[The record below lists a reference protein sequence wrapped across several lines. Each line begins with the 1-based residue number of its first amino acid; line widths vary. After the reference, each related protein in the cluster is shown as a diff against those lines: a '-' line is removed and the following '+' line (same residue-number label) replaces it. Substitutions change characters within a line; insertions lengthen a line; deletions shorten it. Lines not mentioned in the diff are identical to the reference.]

1 MAVLEIIKYGDPIL
15 MRVAERIKNIDET
28 IEQLARSMVQTI
40 WAAPGIGLAAP
51 QVNRSLRLIVVD
63 LSVGEN
69 EQDLHV
75 LVNPELLKQE
85 ESNIQEEGC
94 LSVPEIQE
102 RITRP
107 LRVVITGIDLQG
119 KEREIEAE
127 GLLAR
132 VFCHEMDHLN
142 GKLFIDH
149 LSPLKRNLIKKKLRR
164 RIDKS
169 LSR

>member
-1 MAVLEIIKYGDPIL
+1 MAALEIIKYGDPIL
-15 MRVAERIKNIDET
+15 TRVAERIKNIDET
-28 IEQLARSMVQTI
+28 IEQLAQSMVKTM

-51 QVNRSLRLIVVD
+51 QVNRGLCLITVD
-63 LSVGEN
+63 LSVGDN

-75 LVNPELLKQE
+75 LVNPELLNQE
-85 ESNIQEEGC
+85 ESDIQEEGC

-102 RITRP
+102 KVKRP
-107 LRVVITGIDLQG
+107 LSVLIKGTDLKG
-119 KEREIEAE
+119 KERVIEAE

-132 VFCHEMDHLN
+132 VFCHEIDHLN

-149 LSPLKRNLIKKKLRR
+149 LSPLKRNLIKKKLKR

-169 LSR
+169 LL